1 MLAKIPLIK
10 NFFDFWSNSRRWVKL
25 CDLSFS
31 LYGDNWDLNSFEL
44 DLSLWGWPLSSSVQ
58 GYLNALRIDTGS
70 TIDLCR
76 LSITGSKINV
86 FQILILICNLNNPTL
101 YSTLSNCSLGWNKRV
116 GCYIGLFGYYIKIDS
131 YLINFF
137 EKKNPKINRHVL

>member
-1 MLAKIPLIK
+1 M
-10 NFFDFWSNSRRWVKL
+10 SNLRRWVKL

-116 GCYIGLFGYYIKIDS
+116 GYYIKN
-131 YLINFF
+131 YFLFNNFF
-137 EKKNPKINRHVL
+137 WKNPKNKIIIVPARLFGTAEYQKIVKSL